1 MNDKMKE
8 HNAAV
13 EEMFQQIK
21 PIVESYDSAVVLNT
35 LLITL
40 SACGSA
46 CGKQVD
52 LEPEIF
58 KAFVVQELDRLML
71 VNAERKGM
79 LS

>member
-1 MNDKMKE
+1 MTEDEIKA

-13 EEMFQQIK
+13 EAMFQQIK
-21 PIVESYDSAVVLNT
+21 PIAESYDSAVVLNT

-40 SACGSA
+40 AACG
-46 CGKQVD
+46 QQTD
-52 LEPEIF
+52 LEPEMF
-58 KAFVVQELDRLML
+58 KAAVVLELDRLML